1 MAGSGTRM
9 IISDTH
15 KFAFVHIPKCAGTTL
30 RNALLPF
37 DEHAARFYD
46 KAVAPH
52 PGLGRLDHHHI
63 PLAVLRDH
71 FPEDFEKLTAYRSF
85 ALVRDPFSRFPSSL
99 HERLVQ
105 RDRRPLSVRTR
116 DEIAREVD
124 VVLSYLARLP
134 STVAITDPEYIH
146 FSRQCDYVSLD
157 GCQIVGHPRPVS
169 EVDALLSDLSMIV
182 GRPIRPEE
190 NKNQRFS
197 HSNLFIARLQHGVTR
212 RIEAALP
219 GRIWKP
225 LYRPIKRTFFA
236 LGVIRRDT
244 DVLSALPNSNEVTAF
259 ITEFYAKDM
268 KLFRELARG
277 DGVRAA

>member
-182 GRPIRPEE
+182 GRPIRLEE

-219 GRIWKP
+219 RRIWKP

-236 LGVIRRDT
+236 LGVLRRDT